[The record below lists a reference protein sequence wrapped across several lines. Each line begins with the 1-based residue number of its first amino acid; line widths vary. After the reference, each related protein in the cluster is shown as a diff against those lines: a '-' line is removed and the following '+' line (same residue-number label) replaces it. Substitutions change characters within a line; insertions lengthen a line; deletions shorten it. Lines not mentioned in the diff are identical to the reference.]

1 MVTKKLIT
9 KEILAY
15 IREFNHVWMNKQP
28 FYMIHARA
36 LFELILHRLLH
47 AMYRQTS
54 MLMDP
59 RIKKLTA
66 FIEEHY
72 AEDLTLNDFADQL
85 NLHPVYL
92 GKLFKLNTGSTYKE
106 YLQRVRVNN
115 AEIMLATGNCTV
127 TEAAECCGFMTF
139 PISAKCSRNRKAILP
154 LPLRGINRNRVPTR
168 MALPEAALLIE
179 RGCGAAVM
187 LDDPCSLFPNRINR

>member
-1 MVTKKLIT
+1 MHAYPFNFFWAEPHNYIRLPFGVVTKKLIT
-9 KEILAY
+9 KEILSY
-15 IREFNHVWMNKQP
+15 IREFNLVWMNKQP

-36 LFELILHRLLH
+36 LFELILHRLLRCMH
-47 AMYRQTS
+47 RQTT

-72 AEDLTLNDFADQL
+72 AEDLTLNDFAEQL

-127 TEAAECCGFMTF
+127 TEAAECCGFYDLSYF
-139 PISAKCSRNRKAILP
+139 SKVFKESKGYPPSAIKRH
-154 LPLRGINRNRVPTR
+154 
-168 MALPEAALLIE
+168 
-179 RGCGAAVM
+179 
-187 LDDPCSLFPNRINR
+187 